1 MKLSNLLYAGMLSS
15 LALVSCT
22 DNDENS
28 EWTGSEGVVFT
39 TSIQSRVSGN
49 SWNANDEV
57 GIFMTPNGSEIASAT
72 AANKK
77 YLAQTNGS
85 LVAAPGEGVYLPATG
100 KVDFIAYYPYSNALS
115 ANVMDVNVA
124 DQSKPG
130 ALDLLYSNETKG
142 VEAANGKTIALKFV
156 RKMSKITLDMTKD
169 ETIESFEGLK
179 VEMKGIATEGK
190 FDLANGTV
198 KATDGKNTQAVAMNI
213 GEVEGSTAKAT
224 AIILPTAAATDQT
237 KMDLTFTLAGKTF
250 THTLADL
257 TAFEAGK
264 NVTFRVKLSVNNG
277 KPVVTV
283 GNATIEDWV
292 GVAGGDFNVD
302 FDGEGG
308 GTQPGEEK
316 VLLDESFATSQGTFT
331 IDNKTLPAELTY
343 VWKWDQYIDDNTQQ
357 VKDAYMKASA
367 FKDKKSHA
375 SESWLISP
383 EIDLSAVQSATLTFD
398 HAINKGDVANIKTNH
413 VVKISKDNGATWD
426 ELAGVNY
433 PASLSWDFVNSGKVD
448 LAAYLG
454 SKVKIAFQ
462 YMSSDASSATWEIKN
477 LKVIAN
483 GEGGGTV
490 DPTPKPDPEPE
501 PEPQP
506 QPGEEKVF
514 FTETFGSEI
523 LAKPYPKIAA
533 YTKWDNAT
541 LTFADATGNADVR
554 AVAHKTESNT
564 SESAK
569 VNHVW
574 FPGKKDSKLTI
585 SGFNTV
591 GYNKFK
597 LSFEAAAN
605 TFNKG
610 EQLDLNVL
618 KVSLNGQNV
627 TLPSKVV
634 SQANKEANV
643 FFPVEVTIDV
653 AGTAESVLEFSSSS
667 SDNTYGIRAYN
678 IKLVSL
684 SK

>member
-115 ANVMDVNVA
+115 GNVMDVNVA

-130 ALDLLYSNETKG
+130 AIDLLYSNETKG

-213 GEVEGSTAKAT
+213 GNVEAHTAMAT

-250 THTLADL
+250 THSIADL
-257 TAFEAGK
+257 SAFEAGK
-264 NVTFRVKLSVNNG
+264 NVTFKAKLSVSNG

-292 GVAGGDFNVD
+292 GVAGGDFDVN

-308 GTQPGEEK
+308 GTEPGEEK
-316 VLLDESFATSQGTFT
+316 VLFDESFATNQGAFT
-331 IDNKTLPAELTY
+331 IDNKVMPSELTY
-343 VWKWDQYIDDNTQQ
+343 VWNHDDRNGG
-357 VKDAYMKASA
+357 YMKASGHINKPTPVDYA
-367 FKDKKSHA
+367 T
-375 SESWLISP
+375 ESWLISP
-383 EIDLSAVQSATLTFD
+383 ELDLTTATTATLTFD
-398 HAINKGDVANIKTNH
+398 HA
-413 VVKISKDNGATWD
+413 
-426 ELAGVNY
+426 VNY
-433 PASLSWDFVNSGKVD
+433 AKDMQTQQTLWVKEVGTENWEQVTIATYPAGNSWDFISSGNIDLSAQKGKKVQ
-448 LAAYLG
+448 LG
-454 SKVKIAFQ
+454 FKYVSTDQGA
-462 YMSSDASSATWEIKN
+462 ATWEIKN
-477 LKVIAN
+477 VKVVAD
-483 GEGGGTV
+483 GKGGTV
-490 DPTPKPDPEPE
+490 DPTPEPEPE

-506 QPGEEKVF
+506 QPTPSG
-514 FTETFGSEI
+514 TELYISEYVEGTKGSNKFIEI
-523 LAKPYPKIAA
+523 YNPTDKEIDLSAYVLNCASNGKTWGNETSYTYQQLEGTIAPKSVIVYQNAKADL
-533 YTKWDNAT
+533 YTSGKPCNAC
-541 LTFADATGNADVR
+541 
-554 AVAHKTESNT
+554 
-564 SESAK
+564 
-569 VNHVW
+569 
-574 FPGKKDSKLTI
+574 
-585 SGFNTV
+585 GFNGEKNDAV
-591 GYNKFK
+591 GLFK
-597 LSFEAAAN
+597 GGVLIDVFGYPVDPNSDSNFGKDITYRRKASVSSPVATFNLDEWEAAAA
-605 TFNKG
+605 
-610 EQLDLNVL
+610 DD
-618 KVSLNGQNV
+618 VSGLG
-627 TLPSKVV
+627 K
-634 SQANKEANV
+634 
-643 FFPVEVTIDV
+643 
-653 AGTAESVLEFSSSS
+653 
-667 SDNTYGIRAYN
+667 R
-678 IKLVSL
+678 
-684 SK
+684 

>member
-115 ANVMDVNVA
+115 GNVMDVNVA

-130 ALDLLYSNETKG
+130 AIDLLYSNETKG

-190 FDLANGTV
+190 FDLAKGTV

-213 GEVEGSTAKAT
+213 GNVEAHTAMAT

-250 THTLADL
+250 THSIADL
-257 TAFEAGK
+257 SAFEAGK
-264 NVTFRVKLSVNNG
+264 NVTFKAKLSVNNG

-292 GVAGGDFNVD
+292 GVAGGDFDVN

-308 GTQPGEEK
+308 GTEPGEEK
-316 VLLDESFATSQGTFT
+316 VLLDESFATNQGAFT
-331 IDNKTLPAELTY
+331 IDNKVMPSELTY
-343 VWKWDQYIDDNTQQ
+343 VWNHDDRNGG
-357 VKDAYMKASA
+357 YMKASGHINKPTPVDYA
-367 FKDKKSHA
+367 T
-375 SESWLISP
+375 ESWLISP
-383 EIDLSAVQSATLTFD
+383 ELDLTTATTATLTFD
-398 HAINKGDVANIKTNH
+398 HAVNFAKDMQTQQTLW
-413 VVKISKDNGATWD
+413 VKEVGTENWQQVTIAT
-426 ELAGVNY
+426 Y
-433 PASLSWDFVNSGKVD
+433 PAGNSWDFISSGNIDLSAQKGKKVQ
-448 LAAYLG
+448 LG
-454 SKVKIAFQ
+454 FKYVSTDQGA
-462 YMSSDASSATWEIKN
+462 ATWEIKN
-477 LKVIAN
+477 VKVVAD
-483 GEGGGTV
+483 GKGGTV
-490 DPTPKPDPEPE
+490 DPTPEPEPE

-506 QPGEEKVF
+506 QPTPSG
-514 FTETFGSEI
+514 TELYISEYVEGTKGSNKFIEI
-523 LAKPYPKIAA
+523 YNPTDKEIDLSAYVLNCASNGKTWGNETSYTYQQLEGTIAPKSVIVYQNAKADL
-533 YTKWDNAT
+533 YTSGKPCNAC
-541 LTFADATGNADVR
+541 
-554 AVAHKTESNT
+554 
-564 SESAK
+564 
-569 VNHVW
+569 
-574 FPGKKDSKLTI
+574 
-585 SGFNTV
+585 GFNGEKNDAV
-591 GYNKFK
+591 GLFK
-597 LSFEAAAN
+597 GGVLIDVFGYPVDPNSDPNFGKDITYRRKASVSSPVATFNLDEWEAAAA
-605 TFNKG
+605 
-610 EQLDLNVL
+610 DD
-618 KVSLNGQNV
+618 VSGLG
-627 TLPSKVV
+627 K
-634 SQANKEANV
+634 
-643 FFPVEVTIDV
+643 
-653 AGTAESVLEFSSSS
+653 
-667 SDNTYGIRAYN
+667 R
-678 IKLVSL
+678 
-684 SK
+684 

>member
-115 ANVMDVNVA
+115 GNVMDVNVA

-130 ALDLLYSNETKG
+130 AIDLLYSNETKG

-213 GEVEGSTAKAT
+213 GNVEAHTAMAT

-250 THTLADL
+250 THSIADL
-257 TAFEAGK
+257 AAFEAGK
-264 NVTFRVKLSVNNG
+264 NVTFKATLSVNNG

-292 GVAGGDFNVD
+292 GVAGGDFDVN

-316 VLLDESFATSQGTFT
+316 VLLDESFDANQGNFT
-331 IDNKTLPAELTY
+331 ISDIKLPEGSTY
-343 VWKWDQYIDDNTQQ
+343 VWQWGQFDKYNTQ
-357 VKDAYMKASA
+357 YMKASVNIN
-367 FKDKKSHA
+367 KVNHA
-375 SESWLISP
+375 AESWLISP
-383 EIDLSAVQSATLTFD
+383 SIDLTSAKKATLTFEHCHMYGAD
-398 HAINKGDVANIKTNH
+398 KSKEMTLWVADAGTQASAEATGWTQ
-413 VVKISKDNGATWD
+413 VVI
-426 ELAGVNY
+426 
-433 PASLSWDFVNSGKVD
+433 PAYGSGNDYKYV
-448 LAAYLG
+448 
-454 SKVKIAFQ
+454 
-462 YMSSDASSATWEIKN
+462 SATIDLTAYVGKSVQVAFRYVSTADAAALWQIN
-477 LKVIAN
+477 SVKVVVD
-483 GEGGGTV
+483 GKGGTV
-490 DPTPKPDPEPE
+490 DPTPEPEPE

-506 QPGEEKVF
+506 QPTPSGTELYISEYVEGGSFNKYIELYNPTEQDIDLSQYTLGMHNYSKDAAGGNDNGIKTQVLSGTLKSKQVIVYKHTDAVAYTGKVVDLGTDVMNFNGNDPIILYKGEEIIDFLGV
-514 FTETFGSEI
+514 
-523 LAKPYPKIAA
+523 
-533 YTKWDNAT
+533 DNAQFGKDVT
-541 LTFADATGNADVR
+541 LRRKADAAAPSATYDESQWEKAGKDDVTG
-554 AVAHKTESNT
+554 
-564 SESAK
+564 
-569 VNHVW
+569 
-574 FPGKKDSKLTI
+574 L
-585 SGFNTV
+585 
-591 GYNKFK
+591 
-597 LSFEAAAN
+597 
-605 TFNKG
+605 
-610 EQLDLNVL
+610 
-618 KVSLNGQNV
+618 GQ
-627 TLPSKVV
+627 
-634 SQANKEANV
+634 
-643 FFPVEVTIDV
+643 
-653 AGTAESVLEFSSSS
+653 
-667 SDNTYGIRAYN
+667 R
-678 IKLVSL
+678 
-684 SK
+684 

>member
-115 ANVMDVNVA
+115 GNVMDVNVA

-130 ALDLLYSNETKG
+130 AIDLLYSNETKG

-190 FDLANGTV
+190 FDLAKGTV

-213 GEVEGSTAKAT
+213 GNVEASTAKAT

-250 THTLADL
+250 THSIADL

-264 NVTFRVKLSVNNG
+264 NVTFKATLSINNG

-283 GNATIEDWV
+283 GNATIKDWV
-292 GVAGGDFNVD
+292 GVAGGDFDVN

-316 VLLDESFATSQGTFT
+316 VLLDEPFDANQGNFT
-331 IDNKTLPAELTY
+331 ISDIKLPEGSTY
-343 VWKWDQYIDDNTQQ
+343 VWQWGQFDKDNTQ
-357 VKDAYMKASA
+357 YMKASA
-367 FKDKKSHA
+367 NINKVNHA
-375 SESWLISP
+375 AESWLISP
-383 EIDLSAVQSATLTFD
+383 SIDLTSAKKATLTFEHCHKYGAD
-398 HAINKGDVANIKTNH
+398 KSKEMTLWVADAGTQASAEATGWTQ
-413 VVKISKDNGATWD
+413 VVI
-426 ELAGVNY
+426 
-433 PASLSWDFVNSGKVD
+433 PAYGSGNDYKYV
-448 LAAYLG
+448 
-454 SKVKIAFQ
+454 
-462 YMSSDASSATWEIKN
+462 SATIDLTAYVGKSVQVAFRYVSTADAAALWQIN
-477 LKVIAN
+477 SVKVVAD
-483 GEGGGTV
+483 GKGGTV
-490 DPTPKPDPEPE
+490 DPTPEPEPE

-506 QPGEEKVF
+506 QPTPSG
-514 FTETFGSEI
+514 TELYISEYVEGTKGSNKFIEI
-523 LAKPYPKIAA
+523 YNPTDKEIDLSAYVLNCASNGKTWGNETSYTYQQLEGTIAPKSVIVYQNAKADL
-533 YTKWDNAT
+533 YTSGKPCNAC
-541 LTFADATGNADVR
+541 
-554 AVAHKTESNT
+554 
-564 SESAK
+564 
-569 VNHVW
+569 
-574 FPGKKDSKLTI
+574 
-585 SGFNTV
+585 GFNGEKNDAV
-591 GYNKFK
+591 GLFK
-597 LSFEAAAN
+597 GGVLIDVFGYPVDPNSDPNFGKDITYRRKASVSSPVATFNLDEWEAAAA
-605 TFNKG
+605 
-610 EQLDLNVL
+610 DD
-618 KVSLNGQNV
+618 VSGLG
-627 TLPSKVV
+627 K
-634 SQANKEANV
+634 
-643 FFPVEVTIDV
+643 
-653 AGTAESVLEFSSSS
+653 
-667 SDNTYGIRAYN
+667 R
-678 IKLVSL
+678 
-684 SK
+684 

>member
-115 ANVMDVNVA
+115 GNVMDVNVA

-130 ALDLLYSNETKG
+130 AIDLLYSNETKG

-156 RKMSKITLDMTKD
+156 RKMSKLTLNMTKD

-190 FDLANGTV
+190 FDLAKGTV

-213 GEVEGSTAKAT
+213 GNVEAHTAMAT

-250 THTLADL
+250 THSIADL

-264 NVTFRVKLSVNNG
+264 NVTFKATLSINNG

-292 GVAGGDFNVD
+292 GVAGGDFDVN

-316 VLLDESFATSQGTFT
+316 VLLDEPFDANQGNFT
-331 IDNKTLPAELTY
+331 ISDIKLPEGSTY
-343 VWKWDQYIDDNTQQ
+343 VWQWGQFDKDNTQ
-357 VKDAYMKASA
+357 YMKASA
-367 FKDKKSHA
+367 NINKVNHA
-375 SESWLISP
+375 AESWLISP
-383 EIDLSAVQSATLTFD
+383 SIDLTSAKKATLTFEHCHKYGAD
-398 HAINKGDVANIKTNH
+398 KSKEMTLWVADAGTQASAEATGWTQ
-413 VVKISKDNGATWD
+413 VVI
-426 ELAGVNY
+426 
-433 PASLSWDFVNSGKVD
+433 PAYGSGNDYKYV
-448 LAAYLG
+448 
-454 SKVKIAFQ
+454 
-462 YMSSDASSATWEIKN
+462 SATIDLTAYVGKSVQVAFRYVSTADAAALWQIN
-477 LKVIAN
+477 SVKVVAD
-483 GEGGGTV
+483 GKGGTV
-490 DPTPKPDPEPE
+490 DPTPEPEPE

-506 QPGEEKVF
+506 QPTPSG
-514 FTETFGSEI
+514 TELYISEYVEGTKGSNKFIEI
-523 LAKPYPKIAA
+523 YNPTDKEIDLSAYVLNCASNGKTWGNETSYTYQQLEGTIAPKSVIVYQNAKADL
-533 YTKWDNAT
+533 YTSGKPCNAC
-541 LTFADATGNADVR
+541 
-554 AVAHKTESNT
+554 
-564 SESAK
+564 
-569 VNHVW
+569 
-574 FPGKKDSKLTI
+574 
-585 SGFNTV
+585 GFNGEKNDAV
-591 GYNKFK
+591 GLFK
-597 LSFEAAAN
+597 GGVLIDVFGYPVDPNSDPNFGKDITYRRKASVSSPVATFNLDEWEAAAA
-605 TFNKG
+605 
-610 EQLDLNVL
+610 DD
-618 KVSLNGQNV
+618 VSGLG
-627 TLPSKVV
+627 K
-634 SQANKEANV
+634 
-643 FFPVEVTIDV
+643 
-653 AGTAESVLEFSSSS
+653 
-667 SDNTYGIRAYN
+667 R
-678 IKLVSL
+678 
-684 SK
+684 

>member
-115 ANVMDVNVA
+115 GNVMDVNVA

-130 ALDLLYSNETKG
+130 AIDLLYSNETKG

-190 FDLANGTV
+190 FDLAKGTV

-213 GEVEGSTAKAT
+213 GNVEASTAKAT

-250 THTLADL
+250 THSIADL
-257 TAFEAGK
+257 SKFEAGK
-264 NVTFRVKLSVNNG
+264 NVTFKATLSVSNG

-283 GNATIEDWV
+283 GNATIENWV
-292 GVAGGDFNVD
+292 GVTGGDFNVD

-316 VLLDESFATSQGTFT
+316 VLLDESFATSQGAFT
-331 IDNKTLPAELTY
+331 IEDKTLPAELTY
-343 VWKWDQYIDDNTQQ
+343 VWQWSQLKDNETQQ
-357 VKDAYMKASA
+357 VKDSYMKASA
-367 FKDKKSHA
+367 FKDKAFA

-383 EIDLSAVQSATLTFD
+383 EIDLSKVKSATLTFD
-398 HAINKGDVANIKTNH
+398 HAINKGDAANIKTNH

-433 PASLSWDFVNSGKVD
+433 PASLSWTFVNSGKVD

-462 YMSSDASSATWEIKN
+462 YMSSDVSSATWEIKN

-490 DPTPKPDPEPE
+490 DPTPEPEPEPE

-506 QPGEEKVF
+506 QPTPSGTELYISEYVEGSSNNKYIEIYNPTDKAVDLSAYALDLNTNGDAQWSKEKNPTPGKNNFVQLDGMLEAKAVKVYKNSQATIYTGEAIDCNAVNFNGNDPIGLFKND
-514 FTETFGSEI
+514 I
-523 LAKPYPKIAA
+523 LIDIIGK
-533 YTKWDNAT
+533 
-541 LTFADATGNADVR
+541 FAGGNADF
-554 AVAHKTESNT
+554 
-564 SESAK
+564 AK
-569 VNHVW
+569 DVTLRR
-574 FPGKKDSKLTI
+574 KAD
-585 SGFNTV
+585 
-591 GYNKFK
+591 
-597 LSFEAAAN
+597 AAAPSATYDEN
-605 TFNKG
+605 QWEKAG
-610 EQLDLNVL
+610 KDD
-618 KVSLNGQNV
+618 V
-627 TLPSKVV
+627 TGLGK
-634 SQANKEANV
+634 
-643 FFPVEVTIDV
+643 
-653 AGTAESVLEFSSSS
+653 
-667 SDNTYGIRAYN
+667 R
-678 IKLVSL
+678 
-684 SK
+684 

>member
-77 YLAQTNGS
+77 YLAQINGS
-85 LVAAPGEGVYLPATG
+85 LVAAPGEGIYLPATG

-115 ANVMDVNVA
+115 GNVMDVNVA

-130 ALDLLYSNETKG
+130 AIDLLYSNETKG

-190 FDLANGTV
+190 FDLAKGTV

-213 GEVEGSTAKAT
+213 GNVEASTAKAT

-250 THTLADL
+250 THSIADL
-257 TAFEAGK
+257 AAFEAGK
-264 NVTFRVKLSVNNG
+264 NVTFGVKLSVNNG

-292 GVAGGDFNVD
+292 GVAGGDFDVN

-308 GTQPGEEK
+308 GTEPGEEK
-316 VLLDESFATSQGTFT
+316 VLFQETFGKPEKNGKYWPYLTDYTGFDNPATMFENVSTEKASVRANEGLGNVWFPAGKEVAIAIKGINVQGAATATLECEVGANVYNAGESQDLNTLKVVCNQKEYALPSKIVSG
-331 IDNKTLPAELTY
+331 DNKEGNKPFKLVIENVSISEDTRLEFSASVATNTY
-343 VWKWDQYIDDNTQQ
+343 GLRLFS
-357 VKDAYMKASA
+357 VKLYV
-367 FKDKKSHA
+367 
-375 SESWLISP
+375 P
-383 EIDLSAVQSATLTFD
+383 
-398 HAINKGDVANIKTNH
+398 
-413 VVKISKDNGATWD
+413 
-426 ELAGVNY
+426 
-433 PASLSWDFVNSGKVD
+433 
-448 LAAYLG
+448 
-454 SKVKIAFQ
+454 
-462 YMSSDASSATWEIKN
+462 
-477 LKVIAN
+477 

-490 DPTPKPDPEPE
+490 DPTPEPEPE

-506 QPGEEKVF
+506 QPQPGEEKVI
-514 FTETFGSEI
+514 FTEDFGTPEKSGNFWPNVS
-523 LAKPYPKIAA
+523 AKDEAKVYKGWSN
-533 YTKWDNAT
+533 KN
-541 LTFADATGNADVR
+541 LTFSDPYMSGDFSNASVRTTSTMNGHVWFAGKKESALKIEGFDTSNYTQLKLTFKTTGNAAGKANILTLKCGEQ
-554 AVAHKTESNT
+554 AVEIPATDFTQNNYVSIELTNLPESFT
-564 SESAK
+564 SIE
-569 VNHVW
+569 
-574 FPGKKDSKLTI
+574 
-585 SGFNTV
+585 
-591 GYNKFK
+591 FK
-597 LSFEAAAN
+597 STAAAN
-605 TFNKG
+605 TIG
-610 EQLDLNVL
+610 MRVDD
-618 KVSLNGQNV
+618 V
-627 TLPSKVV
+627 TLSG
-634 SQANKEANV
+634 
-643 FFPVEVTIDV
+643 V
-653 AGTAESVLEFSSSS
+653 A
-667 SDNTYGIRAYN
+667 
-678 IKLVSL
+678 K
-684 SK
+684 

>member
-85 LVAAPGEGVYLPATG
+85 LVAAPGEGIYLPATD

-115 ANVMDVNVA
+115 GNVMDVNVA

-130 ALDLLYSNETKG
+130 AIDLLYSNETKG

-156 RKMSKITLDMTKD
+156 RKMSKITLNMTKD

-213 GEVEGSTAKAT
+213 GNVEAHTAMAT

-250 THTLADL
+250 THSIADL

-264 NVTFRVKLSVNNG
+264 NVTFKATLSINNG

-292 GVAGGDFNVD
+292 GVAGGDFDVN

-316 VLLDESFATSQGTFT
+316 VLLDEPFDANQGNFT
-331 IDNKTLPAELTY
+331 ISDIKLPEGSTY
-343 VWKWDQYIDDNTQQ
+343 VWQWGQFDKDNTQ
-357 VKDAYMKASA
+357 YMKASA
-367 FKDKKSHA
+367 NINKVNHA
-375 SESWLISP
+375 AESWLISP
-383 EIDLSAVQSATLTFD
+383 SIDLTSAKKATLTFEHCHKYGAD
-398 HAINKGDVANIKTNH
+398 KSKEMTLWVADAGTQASAEATGWTQ
-413 VVKISKDNGATWD
+413 VVI
-426 ELAGVNY
+426 
-433 PASLSWDFVNSGKVD
+433 PAYGSGNDYKYV
-448 LAAYLG
+448 
-454 SKVKIAFQ
+454 
-462 YMSSDASSATWEIKN
+462 SATIDLTAYVGKSVQVAFRYVSTADAAALWQIN
-477 LKVIAN
+477 SVKVVAD
-483 GEGGGTV
+483 GKGGTV
-490 DPTPKPDPEPE
+490 DPTPEPEPE

-506 QPGEEKVF
+506 QPTPSG
-514 FTETFGSEI
+514 TELYISEYVEGTKGSNKFIEI
-523 LAKPYPKIAA
+523 YNPTDKEIDLSAYVLNCASNGKTWGNETSYTYQQLEGTIAPKSVIVYQNAKADL
-533 YTKWDNAT
+533 YTSGKPCNAC
-541 LTFADATGNADVR
+541 
-554 AVAHKTESNT
+554 
-564 SESAK
+564 
-569 VNHVW
+569 
-574 FPGKKDSKLTI
+574 
-585 SGFNTV
+585 GFNGEKNDAV
-591 GYNKFK
+591 GLFK
-597 LSFEAAAN
+597 GGVLIDVFGYPVDPNSDPNFGKDITYRRKASVSSPVATFNLDEWEAAAA
-605 TFNKG
+605 
-610 EQLDLNVL
+610 DD
-618 KVSLNGQNV
+618 VSGLG
-627 TLPSKVV
+627 K
-634 SQANKEANV
+634 
-643 FFPVEVTIDV
+643 
-653 AGTAESVLEFSSSS
+653 
-667 SDNTYGIRAYN
+667 R
-678 IKLVSL
+678 
-684 SK
+684 

>member
-115 ANVMDVNVA
+115 GNVMDVNVA

-130 ALDLLYSNETKG
+130 AIDLLYSNETKG

-156 RKMSKITLDMTKD
+156 RKMSKLTLNMTKD

-213 GEVEGSTAKAT
+213 GNVEAHTAMAT

-250 THTLADL
+250 THSIADL
-257 TAFEAGK
+257 SAFEAGK
-264 NVTFRVKLSVNNG
+264 NVTFKAKLSVNNG

-292 GVAGGDFNVD
+292 GVAGGDFDVN

-308 GTQPGEEK
+308 GTEPGEEK
-316 VLLDESFATSQGTFT
+316 VLLDEPFDANQGNFT
-331 IDNKTLPAELTY
+331 ISDIKLPEGSTY
-343 VWKWDQYIDDNTQQ
+343 VWQWGQFDKDNTQ
-357 VKDAYMKASA
+357 YMKASA
-367 FKDKKSHA
+367 NINKVNHA
-375 SESWLISP
+375 AESWLISP
-383 EIDLSAVQSATLTFD
+383 SIDLTSAKKATLTFEHCHKYGAD
-398 HAINKGDVANIKTNH
+398 KSKEMTLWVADAGTQASAEATGWTQ
-413 VVKISKDNGATWD
+413 VVI
-426 ELAGVNY
+426 
-433 PASLSWDFVNSGKVD
+433 PAYGSGNDYKYV
-448 LAAYLG
+448 
-454 SKVKIAFQ
+454 
-462 YMSSDASSATWEIKN
+462 SATIDLTAYVGKSVQVAFRYVSTADAAALWQIN
-477 LKVIAN
+477 SVKVVAD
-483 GEGGGTV
+483 GKGGTV
-490 DPTPKPDPEPE
+490 DPTPEPEPE

-506 QPGEEKVF
+506 QPQPGANLLVNPGFEDWTEKLP
-514 FTETFGSEI
+514 T
-523 LAKPYPKIAA
+523 A
-533 YTKWDNAT
+533 WDNTTYNTGEITKETSIKHGGNNSLRQTSASSTNKVQQEVAITGGKKYKISYWFLDNDTKASSRYWFALVDAGNQAIKDLNST
-541 LTFADATGNADVR
+541 LQQTDYS
-554 AVAHKTESNT
+554 K
-564 SESAK
+564 ESADWQ
-569 VNHVW
+569 HVEIE
-574 FPGKKDSKLTI
+574 FTAPANAVKLRYEVRTYRNVDANEF
-585 SGFNTV
+585 G
-591 GYNKFK
+591 GYIYY
-597 LSFEAAAN
+597 
-605 TFNKG
+605 
-610 EQLDLNVL
+610 DDM
-618 KVSLNGQNV
+618 SL
-627 TLPSKVV
+627 
-634 SQANKEANV
+634 E
-643 FFPVEVTIDV
+643 EV
-653 AGTAESVLEFSSSS
+653 
-667 SDNTYGIRAYN
+667 
-678 IKLVSL
+678 K
-684 SK
+684 

>member
-115 ANVMDVNVA
+115 GNVMDVNVA

-130 ALDLLYSNETKG
+130 AIDLLYSNETKG

-190 FDLANGTV
+190 FDLAKGTV

-213 GEVEGSTAKAT
+213 GNVEASTAKAT

-250 THTLADL
+250 THSIADL

-264 NVTFRVKLSVNNG
+264 NVTFKATLSINNG

-283 GNATIEDWV
+283 GNATIKDWV
-292 GVAGGDFNVD
+292 GVAGGDFDVN

-316 VLLDESFATSQGTFT
+316 VLLDEPFDANQGNFT
-331 IDNKTLPAELTY
+331 ISDIKLPEGSTY
-343 VWKWDQYIDDNTQQ
+343 VWQWGQFDKDNTQ
-357 VKDAYMKASA
+357 YMKASA
-367 FKDKKSHA
+367 NINKVNHA
-375 SESWLISP
+375 AESWLISP
-383 EIDLSAVQSATLTFD
+383 SIDLTSAKKATLTFEHCHKYGAD
-398 HAINKGDVANIKTNH
+398 KSKEMTLWVADAGTQASAEATGWTQ
-413 VVKISKDNGATWD
+413 VVI
-426 ELAGVNY
+426 
-433 PASLSWDFVNSGKVD
+433 PAYGSGNDYKYV
-448 LAAYLG
+448 
-454 SKVKIAFQ
+454 
-462 YMSSDASSATWEIKN
+462 SATIDLTAYVGKSVQVAFRYVSTADAAALWQIN
-477 LKVIAN
+477 SVKVVAD
-483 GEGGGTV
+483 GKGGTV
-490 DPTPKPDPEPE
+490 DPTPEPEPE

-506 QPGEEKVF
+506 QPTPSG
-514 FTETFGSEI
+514 TELYISEYVEGTKGSNKFIEI
-523 LAKPYPKIAA
+523 YNPTDKEIDLSA
-533 YTKWDNAT
+533 YVLNCASNGKTW
-541 LTFADATGNADVR
+541 GN
-554 AVAHKTESNT
+554 ET
-564 SESAK
+564 SYTYQQLE
-569 VNHVW
+569 
-574 FPGKKDSKLTI
+574 GTI
-585 SGFNTV
+585 SPKSVIVYQNAKADLYTSGKPCNACGFNGEKNDAV
-591 GYNKFK
+591 GLFK
-597 LSFEAAAN
+597 GGVLIDVFGYPVDPNSDPNFGKDITYRRKASVSSPVATFNLDEWEAAAA
-605 TFNKG
+605 
-610 EQLDLNVL
+610 DD
-618 KVSLNGQNV
+618 VSGLG
-627 TLPSKVV
+627 K
-634 SQANKEANV
+634 
-643 FFPVEVTIDV
+643 
-653 AGTAESVLEFSSSS
+653 
-667 SDNTYGIRAYN
+667 R
-678 IKLVSL
+678 
-684 SK
+684 

>member
-115 ANVMDVNVA
+115 GNVMDVNVA

-130 ALDLLYSNETKG
+130 AIDLLYSNETKG

-190 FDLANGTV
+190 FDLAKGTV

-213 GEVEGSTAKAT
+213 GNVEASTAKAT

-250 THTLADL
+250 THSIADL

-264 NVTFRVKLSVNNG
+264 NVTFGVKLSVNNG

-292 GVAGGDFNVD
+292 GVAGGDFDVN

-316 VLLDESFATSQGTFT
+316 VLLDESFATSQGAFT
-331 IDNKTLPAELTY
+331 IKDVVKPSALEF
-343 VWKWDQYIDDNTQQ
+343 VWKWSQFKDKKTQE
-357 VKDAYMKASA
+357 VKDSYMKASA
-367 FKDKKSHA
+367 HINKPTPVDYA
-375 SESWLISP
+375 TESWLISP
-383 EIDLSAVQSATLTFD
+383 ELDLTTATTATLTFD
-398 HAINKGDVANIKTNH
+398 HAVNFAKDMQTQQTLW
-413 VVKISKDNGATWD
+413 VKEVGTENWEQVTIAT
-426 ELAGVNY
+426 Y
-433 PASLSWDFVNSGKVD
+433 PAGNSWDFISSGNIDLSAQKGKKVQ
-448 LAAYLG
+448 LG
-454 SKVKIAFQ
+454 FKYVSTDQGA
-462 YMSSDASSATWEIKN
+462 ATWEIKN
-477 LKVIAN
+477 VKVVAD
-483 GEGGGTV
+483 GKGGTV
-490 DPTPKPDPEPE
+490 DPTPEPEPE

-506 QPGEEKVF
+506 QPTPSGTELYISEYVEGSSNNKYIEIYNPTDKAIDLSVYALDLNSNGGAQWSKETGFAKNNYVKLEGTIEAKATKVYKHSQATIYTGEAIDCNAVNFNGNDPIGLFKND
-514 FTETFGSEI
+514 I
-523 LAKPYPKIAA
+523 LIDIIGK
-533 YTKWDNAT
+533 
-541 LTFADATGNADVR
+541 FAGGNADF
-554 AVAHKTESNT
+554 
-564 SESAK
+564 AK
-569 VNHVW
+569 DVTLRR
-574 FPGKKDSKLTI
+574 KAD
-585 SGFNTV
+585 
-591 GYNKFK
+591 
-597 LSFEAAAN
+597 AAAPSATYDEN
-605 TFNKG
+605 QWEKAG
-610 EQLDLNVL
+610 KDD
-618 KVSLNGQNV
+618 V
-627 TLPSKVV
+627 TGLGK
-634 SQANKEANV
+634 
-643 FFPVEVTIDV
+643 
-653 AGTAESVLEFSSSS
+653 
-667 SDNTYGIRAYN
+667 R
-678 IKLVSL
+678 
-684 SK
+684 

>member
-85 LVAAPGEGVYLPATG
+85 LVAAPSEGIYLPATG

-115 ANVMDVNVA
+115 GNEMDVNVA

-130 ALDLLYSNETKG
+130 AIDLLYSNETKG

-156 RKMSKITLDMTKD
+156 RKMSKLTLNMTKD

-213 GEVEGSTAKAT
+213 GNVEAHTAMAT

-250 THTLADL
+250 THSIADL
-257 TAFEAGK
+257 TAFGAGK
-264 NVTFRVKLSVNNG
+264 NVTFKATLSINNG

-292 GVAGGDFNVD
+292 GVAGGDFDVN

-316 VLLDESFATSQGTFT
+316 VLLDESFATSQGAFT
-331 IDNKTLPAELTY
+331 IKDVVKPSALEF
-343 VWKWDQYIDDNTQQ
+343 VWKWSQFKDKKTQE
-357 VKDAYMKASA
+357 VKDSYMKASA
-367 FKDKKSHA
+367 HINKPTPVDYA
-375 SESWLISP
+375 TESWLISP
-383 EIDLSAVQSATLTFD
+383 ELDLTTATTATLTFD
-398 HAINKGDVANIKTNH
+398 HAVNFAKDMQTQQTLW
-413 VVKISKDNGATWD
+413 VKEVGTENWEQVTIAT
-426 ELAGVNY
+426 Y
-433 PASLSWDFVNSGKVD
+433 PAGNSWDFISSGNIDLSAQKGKKVQ
-448 LAAYLG
+448 LG
-454 SKVKIAFQ
+454 FKYVSTDQGA
-462 YMSSDASSATWEIKN
+462 ATWEIKN
-477 LKVIAN
+477 VKVVAD
-483 GEGGGTV
+483 GKGGTV
-490 DPTPKPDPEPE
+490 DPTPEPEPE

-506 QPGEEKVF
+506 QPTPSGTELYISEYVEGSSNNKYIEIYNPTDKAIDLSVYALDLNSNGGAQWSKETGFAKNNYVKLEGTIEAKATKVYKHSQATIYTGEAIDCNAVNFNGNDPIGLFKND
-514 FTETFGSEI
+514 I
-523 LAKPYPKIAA
+523 LIDIIGK
-533 YTKWDNAT
+533 
-541 LTFADATGNADVR
+541 FAGGNADF
-554 AVAHKTESNT
+554 
-564 SESAK
+564 AK
-569 VNHVW
+569 DVTLRR
-574 FPGKKDSKLTI
+574 KAD
-585 SGFNTV
+585 
-591 GYNKFK
+591 
-597 LSFEAAAN
+597 AAAPSATYDEN
-605 TFNKG
+605 QWEKAG
-610 EQLDLNVL
+610 KDD
-618 KVSLNGQNV
+618 V
-627 TLPSKVV
+627 TGLGK
-634 SQANKEANV
+634 
-643 FFPVEVTIDV
+643 
-653 AGTAESVLEFSSSS
+653 
-667 SDNTYGIRAYN
+667 R
-678 IKLVSL
+678 
-684 SK
+684 

>member
-115 ANVMDVNVA
+115 GNVMDVNVA

-130 ALDLLYSNETKG
+130 AIDLLYSNETKG

-190 FDLANGTV
+190 FDLAKGIV

-213 GEVEGSTAKAT
+213 GNVEASTAKAT

-250 THTLADL
+250 THSIADL
-257 TAFEAGK
+257 SKFEAGK
-264 NVTFRVKLSVNNG
+264 NVTFKATLSVNNG

-283 GNATIEDWV
+283 GNATIENWV
-292 GVAGGDFNVD
+292 GVTGGDFNVD

-316 VLLDESFATSQGTFT
+316 VLLDESFATSQGAFT
-331 IDNKTLPAELTY
+331 IKDVVKPSALEF
-343 VWKWDQYIDDNTQQ
+343 VWKWSQFKDKKTQE
-357 VKDAYMKASA
+357 VKDSYMKASA
-367 FKDKKSHA
+367 HINKPTPVDYA
-375 SESWLISP
+375 TESWLISP
-383 EIDLSAVQSATLTFD
+383 ELDLTTATTATLTFD
-398 HAINKGDVANIKTNH
+398 HAVNFAKDMQTQQTLW
-413 VVKISKDNGATWD
+413 VKEVGTENWEQVTIAT
-426 ELAGVNY
+426 Y
-433 PASLSWDFVNSGKVD
+433 PAGNSWDFISSGNIDLSAQKGKKVQ
-448 LAAYLG
+448 LG
-454 SKVKIAFQ
+454 FKYVSTDQGA
-462 YMSSDASSATWEIKN
+462 ATWEIKN
-477 LKVIAN
+477 VKVVAD
-483 GEGGGTV
+483 GKGGTV
-490 DPTPKPDPEPE
+490 DPTPEPEPE

-506 QPGEEKVF
+506 QPTPSG
-514 FTETFGSEI
+514 TELYISEYVEGSSNNKYIEI
-523 LAKPYPKIAA
+523 
-533 YTKWDNAT
+533 
-541 LTFADATGNADVR
+541 
-554 AVAHKTESNT
+554 
-564 SESAK
+564 
-569 VNHVW
+569 
-574 FPGKKDSKLTI
+574 
-585 SGFNTV
+585 
-591 GYNKFK
+591 YNPTDKAID
-597 LSFEAAAN
+597 LSVYA
-605 TFNKG
+605 
-610 EQLDLNVL
+610 LDLNSNGGAQWSKETGFAKNNYVKL
-618 KVSLNGQNV
+618 EGTIEAKATKVYKHSQATIYTGEAIDCNAVNFNGNAPIGLFKNDILIDIIGKFAGGKADFAKDV
-627 TLPSKVV
+627 TLRRKADAAAPSATYDENQWEKSGTDDV
-634 SQANKEANV
+634 SGLGK
-643 FFPVEVTIDV
+643 
-653 AGTAESVLEFSSSS
+653 
-667 SDNTYGIRAYN
+667 R
-678 IKLVSL
+678 
-684 SK
+684 

>member
-115 ANVMDVNVA
+115 GNVMDVNVA

-130 ALDLLYSNETKG
+130 AIDLLYSNETKG

-156 RKMSKITLDMTKD
+156 RKMSKLTLNMTKD

-213 GEVEGSTAKAT
+213 GNVEAHTAMAT

-250 THTLADL
+250 THSIADL
-257 TAFEAGK
+257 SAFEAGK
-264 NVTFRVKLSVNNG
+264 NVTFKAKLSINNG

-292 GVAGGDFNVD
+292 GVAGGDFDVN

-308 GTQPGEEK
+308 GTEPGEEK
-316 VLLDESFATSQGTFT
+316 VLLDESFATNQGAFT
-331 IDNKTLPAELTY
+331 IDNKVMPSELTY
-343 VWKWDQYIDDNTQQ
+343 VWNHDDRNGG
-357 VKDAYMKASA
+357 YMKASGHINKPTPVDYA
-367 FKDKKSHA
+367 T
-375 SESWLISP
+375 ESWLISP
-383 EIDLSAVQSATLTFD
+383 ELDLTTATTATLTFD
-398 HAINKGDVANIKTNH
+398 HAVNFAKDMQTQQTLW
-413 VVKISKDNGATWD
+413 VKEVGTENWQQVTIAT
-426 ELAGVNY
+426 Y
-433 PASLSWDFVNSGKVD
+433 PAGNSWDFISSGNIDLSAQKGKKVQ
-448 LAAYLG
+448 LG
-454 SKVKIAFQ
+454 FKYVSTDQGA
-462 YMSSDASSATWEIKN
+462 ATWEIKN
-477 LKVIAN
+477 VKVVAD
-483 GEGGGTV
+483 GKGGTV
-490 DPTPKPDPEPE
+490 DPTPDPEPA
-501 PEPQP
+501 P

-564 SESAK
+564 SETAK

-574 FPGKKDSKLTI
+574 FPAGKDSKLTI
-585 SGFNTV
+585 SGFNAA
-591 GYNKFK
+591 GYSRFK
-597 LSFEAAAN
+597 LSYEVAAN
-605 TFNKG
+605 VYNKDT
-610 EQLDLNVL
+610 QLDLNVL

-627 TLPSKVV
+627 TIPSKVV
-634 SQANKEANV
+634 SQANNETNV
-643 FFPVEVTIDV
+643 FFPVEVTIDAV
-653 AGTAESVLEFSSSS
+653 GTAETVLEFSASTAE
-667 SDNTYGIRAYN
+667 NTQGLRAYN
-678 IKLVSL
+678 IKLVGL
-684 SK
+684 PN

>member
-85 LVAAPGEGVYLPATG
+85 LVAAPGEGIYLPATG

-115 ANVMDVNVA
+115 GNVMDVNVA

-130 ALDLLYSNETKG
+130 AIDLLYSNETKG

-190 FDLANGTV
+190 FDLAKGTV

-213 GEVEGSTAKAT
+213 GNVEASTAKAT

-250 THTLADL
+250 THSIADL
-257 TAFEAGK
+257 AAFEAGK
-264 NVTFRVKLSVNNG
+264 NVTFGVKLSVNNG

-292 GVAGGDFNVD
+292 GVAGGDFDVN

-316 VLLDESFATSQGTFT
+316 VLLDEPFDANQGNFT
-331 IDNKTLPAELTY
+331 ISDIKLPEGSTY
-343 VWKWDQYIDDNTQQ
+343 VWQWGQFDKDNTQ
-357 VKDAYMKASA
+357 YMKASA
-367 FKDKKSHA
+367 NINKVNHA
-375 SESWLISP
+375 AESWLISP
-383 EIDLSAVQSATLTFD
+383 SIDLTSAKKATLTFEHCHKYGAD
-398 HAINKGDVANIKTNH
+398 KSKEMTLWVADAGTQASAEATGWTQ
-413 VVKISKDNGATWD
+413 VVI
-426 ELAGVNY
+426 
-433 PASLSWDFVNSGKVD
+433 PAYGSGNDYKYV
-448 LAAYLG
+448 
-454 SKVKIAFQ
+454 
-462 YMSSDASSATWEIKN
+462 SATIDLTAYVGKSVQVAFRYVSTADAAALWQIN
-477 LKVIAN
+477 SVKVVAD
-483 GEGGGTV
+483 GKGGTV
-490 DPTPKPDPEPE
+490 DPTPEPEPE

-506 QPGEEKVF
+506 QPTPSGTELYISEYVEGGSFNKYIELYNPTEQDIDLSQYTLGMHNYSKDAAGGNDNGIKTQVLSGTLKSKQVIVYKHTDAVAYTGTVVDLGKDVMNFNGNDPIILYKGEEVIDF
-514 FTETFGSEI
+514 LGVENSPFG
-523 LAKPYPKIAA
+523 
-533 YTKWDNAT
+533 
-541 LTFADATGNADVR
+541 
-554 AVAHKTESNT
+554 
-564 SESAK
+564 
-569 VNHVW
+569 
-574 FPGKKDSKLTI
+574 KD
-585 SGFNTV
+585 
-591 GYNKFK
+591 
-597 LSFEAAAN
+597 
-605 TFNKG
+605 
-610 EQLDLNVL
+610 
-618 KVSLNGQNV
+618 V
-627 TLPSKVV
+627 TLRRKVDASAPSATYDENQWEK
-634 SQANKEANV
+634 AGKDD
-643 FFPVEVTIDV
+643 VT
-653 AGTAESVLEFSSSS
+653 GL
-667 SDNTYGIRAYN
+667 GKR
-678 IKLVSL
+678 
-684 SK
+684 

>member
-85 LVAAPGEGVYLPATG
+85 LVAAPSEGIYLPATG

-115 ANVMDVNVA
+115 GNVMDVNVA

-130 ALDLLYSNETKG
+130 AIDLLYSNETKG

-190 FDLANGTV
+190 FDLAKGTV

-213 GEVEGSTAKAT
+213 GNVEAHTAMAT

-250 THTLADL
+250 THSIADL
-257 TAFEAGK
+257 TAFQAGK
-264 NVTFRVKLSVNNG
+264 NVTFKATLSINNG

-283 GNATIEDWV
+283 GNATIENWV
-292 GVAGGDFNVD
+292 GVTGGDFNVD

-316 VLLDESFATSQGTFT
+316 VLLDESFATSQGAFT
-331 IDNKTLPAELTY
+331 IKDVVKPSALEF
-343 VWKWDQYIDDNTQQ
+343 VWKWSQFKDKKTQE
-357 VKDAYMKASA
+357 VKDSYMKASA
-367 FKDKKSHA
+367 HINKPTPVDYA
-375 SESWLISP
+375 TESWLISP
-383 EIDLSAVQSATLTFD
+383 ELDLTTATTATLTFD
-398 HAINKGDVANIKTNH
+398 HAVNFAKDMQTQQTLW
-413 VVKISKDNGATWD
+413 VKEVGTENWEQVTIAT
-426 ELAGVNY
+426 Y
-433 PASLSWDFVNSGKVD
+433 PAGNSWDFISSGNIDLSAQKGKKVQ
-448 LAAYLG
+448 LG
-454 SKVKIAFQ
+454 FKYVSTDQGA
-462 YMSSDASSATWEIKN
+462 ATWEIKN
-477 LKVIAN
+477 VKVVAD
-483 GEGGGTV
+483 GKGGTV
-490 DPTPKPDPEPE
+490 DPTPEPEPE

-506 QPGEEKVF
+506 QPTPSGTELYISEYVEGSSNNKYIEIYNPTDKAIDLSVYALDLNSNGGAQWSKETGFAKNNYVKLEGTIEAKATKVYKHSQATIYTGEAIDCNAVNFNGNDPIGLFKND
-514 FTETFGSEI
+514 I
-523 LAKPYPKIAA
+523 LIDIIGK
-533 YTKWDNAT
+533 
-541 LTFADATGNADVR
+541 FAGGNADF
-554 AVAHKTESNT
+554 
-564 SESAK
+564 AK
-569 VNHVW
+569 DVTLRR
-574 FPGKKDSKLTI
+574 KAD
-585 SGFNTV
+585 
-591 GYNKFK
+591 
-597 LSFEAAAN
+597 AAAPSATYDEN
-605 TFNKG
+605 QWEKAG
-610 EQLDLNVL
+610 KDD
-618 KVSLNGQNV
+618 V
-627 TLPSKVV
+627 TGLGK
-634 SQANKEANV
+634 
-643 FFPVEVTIDV
+643 
-653 AGTAESVLEFSSSS
+653 
-667 SDNTYGIRAYN
+667 R
-678 IKLVSL
+678 
-684 SK
+684 

>member
-85 LVAAPGEGVYLPATG
+85 LVAAPGEGIYLPATG

-115 ANVMDVNVA
+115 GNEMDVNVA

-130 ALDLLYSNETKG
+130 AIDLLYSNETKG

-156 RKMSKITLDMTKD
+156 RKMSKLTLNMTKD

-213 GEVEGSTAKAT
+213 GNVEAHTAMAT

-250 THTLADL
+250 THSIADL

-264 NVTFRVKLSVNNG
+264 NVTFGVKLSVNNG

-292 GVAGGDFNVD
+292 GVPGGDFDVN

-308 GTQPGEEK
+308 GTEPGEEK
-316 VLLDESFATSQGTFT
+316 VLFQESFGVPQKTGNYWPYLTDYTGFDNPATMFENVSTEKASVRANEGLGNVWFPAGKEVAIAIKGINVQGATTATLECEVGANVYKAGESQDLNTLKVVCNQKELVFPSKIVSG
-331 IDNKTLPAELTY
+331 DNKEGNKPFKLVIENVSISEDTRLEFSGSAATNTY
-343 VWKWDQYIDDNTQQ
+343 GLRLFS
-357 VKDAYMKASA
+357 VKLYV
-367 FKDKKSHA
+367 
-375 SESWLISP
+375 P
-383 EIDLSAVQSATLTFD
+383 
-398 HAINKGDVANIKTNH
+398 
-413 VVKISKDNGATWD
+413 
-426 ELAGVNY
+426 
-433 PASLSWDFVNSGKVD
+433 
-448 LAAYLG
+448 
-454 SKVKIAFQ
+454 
-462 YMSSDASSATWEIKN
+462 
-477 LKVIAN
+477 

-490 DPTPKPDPEPE
+490 DPTPE

-506 QPGEEKVF
+506 QPQPGANLLVNPGFEDWTEKLP
-514 FTETFGSEI
+514 T
-523 LAKPYPKIAA
+523 A
-533 YTKWDNAT
+533 WDNTTYNTGEITKETSIKHGGNNSLRQTSASSTNKVQQEVAITGGKKYKISYWFLDNDTKASSRYWFALVDAGNQAIKDLNST
-541 LTFADATGNADVR
+541 LQQTDYS
-554 AVAHKTESNT
+554 K
-564 SESAK
+564 ESADWQ
-569 VNHVW
+569 HVEIE
-574 FPGKKDSKLTI
+574 FTAPANAVKLRYEVRTYKQ
-585 SGFNTV
+585 SSNALG
-591 GYNKFK
+591 GYIYY
-597 LSFEAAAN
+597 
-605 TFNKG
+605 
-610 EQLDLNVL
+610 DDM
-618 KVSLNGQNV
+618 SL
-627 TLPSKVV
+627 
-634 SQANKEANV
+634 E
-643 FFPVEVTIDV
+643 EV
-653 AGTAESVLEFSSSS
+653 
-667 SDNTYGIRAYN
+667 
-678 IKLVSL
+678 K
-684 SK
+684 

>member
-115 ANVMDVNVA
+115 GNVMDVNVA

-130 ALDLLYSNETKG
+130 AIDLLYSNETKG

-213 GEVEGSTAKAT
+213 GNVEAHTAMAT

-250 THTLADL
+250 THSIADL
-257 TAFEAGK
+257 SAFEAGK
-264 NVTFRVKLSVNNG
+264 NVTFKAKLSVNNG

-292 GVAGGDFNVD
+292 GVAGGDFDVN

-308 GTQPGEEK
+308 GTEPGEEK
-316 VLLDESFATSQGTFT
+316 VLLDEPFDANQGNFT
-331 IDNKTLPAELTY
+331 ISDIKLPEGSTY
-343 VWKWDQYIDDNTQQ
+343 VWQWGQFDKDNTQ
-357 VKDAYMKASA
+357 YMKASA
-367 FKDKKSHA
+367 NINKVNHA
-375 SESWLISP
+375 AESWLISP
-383 EIDLSAVQSATLTFD
+383 SIDLTSAKKATLTFEHCHKYGAD
-398 HAINKGDVANIKTNH
+398 KSKEMTLWVADAGTQASAEATGWTQ
-413 VVKISKDNGATWD
+413 VVI
-426 ELAGVNY
+426 
-433 PASLSWDFVNSGKVD
+433 PAYGSGNDYKYV
-448 LAAYLG
+448 
-454 SKVKIAFQ
+454 
-462 YMSSDASSATWEIKN
+462 SATIDLTAYVGKSVQVAFRYVSTADAAALWQIN
-477 LKVIAN
+477 SVKVVAD
-483 GEGGGTV
+483 GKGGTV
-490 DPTPKPDPEPE
+490 DPTPEPEPE

-506 QPGEEKVF
+506 QPQPGANLLVNPGFEDWTEKLP
-514 FTETFGSEI
+514 T
-523 LAKPYPKIAA
+523 A
-533 YTKWDNAT
+533 WDNT
-541 LTFADATGNADVR
+541 TYNTGEIT
-554 AVAHKTESNT
+554 KET
-564 SESAK
+564 SIKHGGNNSLRQTGAS
-569 VNHVW
+569 
-574 FPGKKDSKLTI
+574 KDSP
-585 SGFNTV
+585 
-591 GYNKFK
+591 NK
-597 LSFEAAAN
+597 
-605 TFNKG
+605 T
-610 EQLDLNVL
+610 
-618 KVSLNGQNV
+618 
-627 TLPSKVV
+627 SKV
-634 SQANKEANV
+634 QQ
-643 FFPVEVTIDV
+643 EVTITGGKKYKISYWFLDNDTKASSRYWFALV
-653 AGTAESVLEFSSSS
+653 DAGNQAIKDLNSTLQQTDYSKESADWQHVEIEFTAPANAVKLRYEVRTYRNVDTNEFGGYIYYDDMSLEEV
-667 SDNTYGIRAYN
+667 
-678 IKLVSL
+678 K
-684 SK
+684 

>member
-115 ANVMDVNVA
+115 GNVMDVNVA

-130 ALDLLYSNETKG
+130 AIDLLYSNETKG

-156 RKMSKITLDMTKD
+156 RKMSKLTLNMTKD

-213 GEVEGSTAKAT
+213 GNVEAHTAMAT

-250 THTLADL
+250 THSIADL
-257 TAFEAGK
+257 TAFGAGK
-264 NVTFRVKLSVNNG
+264 NVTFKATLSINNG

-292 GVAGGDFNVD
+292 GVAGGDFDVN

-316 VLLDESFATSQGTFT
+316 VLLDESFATSQGAFT
-331 IDNKTLPAELTY
+331 IKDVVKPSALEF
-343 VWKWDQYIDDNTQQ
+343 VWKWSQFKDKKTQE
-357 VKDAYMKASA
+357 VKDSYMKASA
-367 FKDKKSHA
+367 HINKPTPVDYA
-375 SESWLISP
+375 TESWLISP
-383 EIDLSAVQSATLTFD
+383 ELDLTTATTATLTFD
-398 HAINKGDVANIKTNH
+398 HAVNFAKDMQTQQTLW
-413 VVKISKDNGATWD
+413 VKEVGTENWEQVTIAT
-426 ELAGVNY
+426 Y
-433 PASLSWDFVNSGKVD
+433 PAGNSWDFISSGNIDLSAQKGKKVQ
-448 LAAYLG
+448 LG
-454 SKVKIAFQ
+454 FKYVSTDQGA
-462 YMSSDASSATWEIKN
+462 ATWEIKN
-477 LKVIAN
+477 VKVVAD
-483 GEGGGTV
+483 GKGGTV
-490 DPTPKPDPEPE
+490 DPTPEPEPE

-506 QPGEEKVF
+506 QPTPSGTELYISEYVEGSSNNKYIEIYNPTDKAIDLSVYALDLNSNGGAQWSKETGFAKNNYVKLEGTIEAKATKVYKHSQATIYTGEAIDCNAVNFNGNDPIGLFKND
-514 FTETFGSEI
+514 I
-523 LAKPYPKIAA
+523 LIDIIGK
-533 YTKWDNAT
+533 
-541 LTFADATGNADVR
+541 FAGGNADF
-554 AVAHKTESNT
+554 
-564 SESAK
+564 AK
-569 VNHVW
+569 DVTLRR
-574 FPGKKDSKLTI
+574 KAD
-585 SGFNTV
+585 
-591 GYNKFK
+591 
-597 LSFEAAAN
+597 AAAPSATYDEN
-605 TFNKG
+605 QWEKAG
-610 EQLDLNVL
+610 KDD
-618 KVSLNGQNV
+618 V
-627 TLPSKVV
+627 TGLGK
-634 SQANKEANV
+634 
-643 FFPVEVTIDV
+643 
-653 AGTAESVLEFSSSS
+653 
-667 SDNTYGIRAYN
+667 R
-678 IKLVSL
+678 
-684 SK
+684 

>member
-115 ANVMDVNVA
+115 GNVMDVNVA

-130 ALDLLYSNETKG
+130 AIDLLYSNETKG

-156 RKMSKITLDMTKD
+156 RKMSKLTLNMTKD

-213 GEVEGSTAKAT
+213 GNVEAHTAMAT

-250 THTLADL
+250 THSIADL
-257 TAFEAGK
+257 SAFEAGK
-264 NVTFRVKLSVNNG
+264 NVTFKATLSINNG

-283 GNATIEDWV
+283 GNATIKDWV
-292 GVAGGDFNVD
+292 GVAGGDFDVN

-308 GTQPGEEK
+308 GTEPGEEK
-316 VLLDESFATSQGTFT
+316 VLLDESFATSQGAFT
-331 IDNKTLPAELTY
+331 IEDKTLPAELTY
-343 VWKWDQYIDDNTQQ
+343 VWQWSQLKDNKTQQ
-357 VKDAYMKASA
+357 VKDSYMKASA
-367 FKDKKSHA
+367 FKDKAFA

-383 EIDLSAVQSATLTFD
+383 EIDLSKVKSATLTFD
-398 HAINKGDVANIKTNH
+398 HAINKGDAANIKTNH
-413 VVKISKDNGATWD
+413 VVKISKDNGATWE

-433 PASLSWDFVNSGKVD
+433 PASLSWTFVNSGKVD
-448 LAAYLG
+448 LASYLG

-462 YMSSDASSATWEIKN
+462 YKSSDTSSATWEIKN
-477 LKVIAN
+477 VKVVAD
-483 GEGGGTV
+483 GKGGTV
-490 DPTPKPDPEPE
+490 DPTPEPEPEPE

-506 QPGEEKVF
+506 QPTPSG
-514 FTETFGSEI
+514 TELYISEYVEGSSNNKYIEI
-523 LAKPYPKIAA
+523 
-533 YTKWDNAT
+533 
-541 LTFADATGNADVR
+541 
-554 AVAHKTESNT
+554 
-564 SESAK
+564 
-569 VNHVW
+569 
-574 FPGKKDSKLTI
+574 
-585 SGFNTV
+585 
-591 GYNKFK
+591 YNPTDKAID
-597 LSFEAAAN
+597 LSVYA
-605 TFNKG
+605 
-610 EQLDLNVL
+610 LDLNSNGGAQWSKEKNPTPGKNNFVQL
-618 KVSLNGQNV
+618 DGMLEAKAVKVYKNSQATIYTGEAIDCNAVNFNGNDPIGLFKNDILIDIIGKFAGGSADFAKDV
-627 TLPSKVV
+627 TLRRKADAAAPSATYDKN
-634 SQANKEANV
+634 QWEK
-643 FFPVEVTIDV
+643 
-653 AGTAESVLEFSSSS
+653 AGT
-667 SDNTYGIRAYN
+667 DD
-678 IKLVSL
+678 VSGL
-684 SK
+684 GKR

>member
-115 ANVMDVNVA
+115 GNVMDVNVA

-130 ALDLLYSNETKG
+130 AIDLLYSNETKG

-190 FDLANGTV
+190 FDLAKGTV

-213 GEVEGSTAKAT
+213 GNVEAHTAMAT

-250 THTLADL
+250 THSIADL
-257 TAFEAGK
+257 SAFEAGK
-264 NVTFRVKLSVNNG
+264 NVTFKATLSINNG

-283 GNATIEDWV
+283 GNATIKDWV
-292 GVAGGDFNVD
+292 GVAGGDFDVN

-316 VLLDESFATSQGTFT
+316 VLLDEPFDANQGNFT
-331 IDNKTLPAELTY
+331 ISDIKLPEGSTY
-343 VWKWDQYIDDNTQQ
+343 VWQWGQFDKDNTQ
-357 VKDAYMKASA
+357 YMKASA
-367 FKDKKSHA
+367 NINKVNHA
-375 SESWLISP
+375 AESWLISP
-383 EIDLSAVQSATLTFD
+383 SIDLTSAKKATLTFEHCHKYGAD
-398 HAINKGDVANIKTNH
+398 KSKEMTLWVADAGTQASAEATGWTQ
-413 VVKISKDNGATWD
+413 VVI
-426 ELAGVNY
+426 
-433 PASLSWDFVNSGKVD
+433 PAYGSGNDYKYV
-448 LAAYLG
+448 
-454 SKVKIAFQ
+454 
-462 YMSSDASSATWEIKN
+462 SATIDLTAYVGKSVQVAFRYVSTADAAALWQIN
-477 LKVIAN
+477 SVKVVAD
-483 GEGGGTV
+483 GKGGTV
-490 DPTPKPDPEPE
+490 DPTPEPEPE

-506 QPGEEKVF
+506 QPTPSG
-514 FTETFGSEI
+514 TELYISEYVEGTKGSNKFIEI
-523 LAKPYPKIAA
+523 YNPTDKEIDLSAYVLNCASNGKTWGNETSYTYQQLEGTIAPKSVIVYQNAKADL
-533 YTKWDNAT
+533 YTSGKPCNAC
-541 LTFADATGNADVR
+541 
-554 AVAHKTESNT
+554 
-564 SESAK
+564 
-569 VNHVW
+569 
-574 FPGKKDSKLTI
+574 
-585 SGFNTV
+585 GFNGEKNDAV
-591 GYNKFK
+591 GLFK
-597 LSFEAAAN
+597 GGVLIDVFGYPVDPNSDPNFGKDITYRRKASVSSPVATFNLDEWEAAAA
-605 TFNKG
+605 
-610 EQLDLNVL
+610 DD
-618 KVSLNGQNV
+618 VSGLG
-627 TLPSKVV
+627 K
-634 SQANKEANV
+634 
-643 FFPVEVTIDV
+643 
-653 AGTAESVLEFSSSS
+653 
-667 SDNTYGIRAYN
+667 R
-678 IKLVSL
+678 
-684 SK
+684 

>member
-115 ANVMDVNVA
+115 GNVMDVNVA

-130 ALDLLYSNETKG
+130 AIDLLYSNETKG

-190 FDLANGTV
+190 FDLAKGIV

-213 GEVEGSTAKAT
+213 GNVEASTAKAT

-250 THTLADL
+250 THSIADL
-257 TAFEAGK
+257 AAFEAGK
-264 NVTFRVKLSVNNG
+264 NVTFGVKLSVSNG

-292 GVAGGDFNVD
+292 GVAGGDFDVN

-308 GTQPGEEK
+308 GTEPGEEK
-316 VLLDESFATSQGTFT
+316 VLLDESFATNQGAFT
-331 IDNKTLPAELTY
+331 IDNKVMPSELTY
-343 VWKWDQYIDDNTQQ
+343 VWNHDDRNGG
-357 VKDAYMKASA
+357 YMKASGHINKPTPVDYA
-367 FKDKKSHA
+367 T
-375 SESWLISP
+375 ESWLISP
-383 EIDLSAVQSATLTFD
+383 ELDLTTATTATLTFD
-398 HAINKGDVANIKTNH
+398 HAVNFAKDMQTQQTLW
-413 VVKISKDNGATWD
+413 VKEVGTENWQQVTIAT
-426 ELAGVNY
+426 Y
-433 PASLSWDFVNSGKVD
+433 PAGNSWDFISSGNIDLSAQKGKKVQ
-448 LAAYLG
+448 LG
-454 SKVKIAFQ
+454 FKYVSTDQGA
-462 YMSSDASSATWEIKN
+462 ATWEIKN
-477 LKVIAN
+477 VKVVAD
-483 GEGGGTV
+483 GKGGTV
-490 DPTPKPDPEPE
+490 DPTPEPEPE

-506 QPGEEKVF
+506 QPTPSG
-514 FTETFGSEI
+514 TELYISEYVEGTKGSNKFIEI
-523 LAKPYPKIAA
+523 YNPTDKEIDLSAYVLNCASNGKTWGNETSYTYQQLEGTIAPKSVIVYQNAKADL
-533 YTKWDNAT
+533 YTSGKPCNAC
-541 LTFADATGNADVR
+541 
-554 AVAHKTESNT
+554 
-564 SESAK
+564 
-569 VNHVW
+569 
-574 FPGKKDSKLTI
+574 
-585 SGFNTV
+585 GFNGEKNDAV
-591 GYNKFK
+591 GLFK
-597 LSFEAAAN
+597 GGVLIDVFGYPVDPNSDSNFGKDITYRRKASVSSPVATFNLDEWEAAAA
-605 TFNKG
+605 
-610 EQLDLNVL
+610 DD
-618 KVSLNGQNV
+618 VSGLG
-627 TLPSKVV
+627 K
-634 SQANKEANV
+634 
-643 FFPVEVTIDV
+643 
-653 AGTAESVLEFSSSS
+653 
-667 SDNTYGIRAYN
+667 R
-678 IKLVSL
+678 
-684 SK
+684 

>member
-115 ANVMDVNVA
+115 GNVMDVNVA

-130 ALDLLYSNETKG
+130 AIDLLYSNETKG

-190 FDLANGTV
+190 FDLAKGTV

-213 GEVEGSTAKAT
+213 GNVEASTAKAT

-250 THTLADL
+250 THSIADL

-264 NVTFRVKLSVNNG
+264 NVTFKAKLSVNNG

-292 GVAGGDFNVD
+292 GVAGGDFDVN

-308 GTQPGEEK
+308 GTEPGEEK
-316 VLLDESFATSQGTFT
+316 VLLDEPFDANQGNFT
-331 IDNKTLPAELTY
+331 ISDIKLPEGSTY
-343 VWKWDQYIDDNTQQ
+343 VWQWGQFDKDNTQ
-357 VKDAYMKASA
+357 YMKASA
-367 FKDKKSHA
+367 NINKVNHA
-375 SESWLISP
+375 AESWLISP
-383 EIDLSAVQSATLTFD
+383 SIDLTSAKKATLTFEHCHKYGAD
-398 HAINKGDVANIKTNH
+398 KSKEMTLWVADAGTQASAEATGWTQ
-413 VVKISKDNGATWD
+413 VVI
-426 ELAGVNY
+426 
-433 PASLSWDFVNSGKVD
+433 PAYGSGNDYKYV
-448 LAAYLG
+448 
-454 SKVKIAFQ
+454 
-462 YMSSDASSATWEIKN
+462 SATIDLTAYVGKSVQVAFRYVSTADAAALWQIN
-477 LKVIAN
+477 SVKVVAD
-483 GEGGGTV
+483 GKGGTV
-490 DPTPKPDPEPE
+490 DPTPEPEPE

-506 QPGEEKVF
+506 QPTPSG
-514 FTETFGSEI
+514 TELYISEYVEGTKGSNKFIEI
-523 LAKPYPKIAA
+523 YNPTDKEIDLSAYVLNCASNGKTWGNETSYTYQQLEGTIAPKSVIVYQNAKADL
-533 YTKWDNAT
+533 YTSGKPCNAC
-541 LTFADATGNADVR
+541 
-554 AVAHKTESNT
+554 
-564 SESAK
+564 
-569 VNHVW
+569 
-574 FPGKKDSKLTI
+574 
-585 SGFNTV
+585 GFNGEKNDAV
-591 GYNKFK
+591 GLFK
-597 LSFEAAAN
+597 GGVLIDVFGYPVDPNSDPNFGKDITYRRKASVSSPVATFNLDEWEAAAA
-605 TFNKG
+605 
-610 EQLDLNVL
+610 DD
-618 KVSLNGQNV
+618 VSGLG
-627 TLPSKVV
+627 K
-634 SQANKEANV
+634 
-643 FFPVEVTIDV
+643 
-653 AGTAESVLEFSSSS
+653 
-667 SDNTYGIRAYN
+667 R
-678 IKLVSL
+678 
-684 SK
+684 

>member
-85 LVAAPGEGVYLPATG
+85 LVAAPGEGIYLPATG

-115 ANVMDVNVA
+115 GNVMDVNVA

-130 ALDLLYSNETKG
+130 AIDLLYSNETKG

-156 RKMSKITLDMTKD
+156 RKMSKLTLNMTKD

-213 GEVEGSTAKAT
+213 GNVEAHTAMAT

-250 THTLADL
+250 THSIADL

-264 NVTFRVKLSVNNG
+264 NVTFKATLSINNG

-292 GVAGGDFNVD
+292 GVAGGDFDVN

-316 VLLDESFATSQGTFT
+316 VLLDESFASGLGTFT
-331 IDNKTLPAELTY
+331 TNDVLLPEGSDYVWSTGTFQTTTY
-343 VWKWDQYIDDNTQQ
+343 V
-357 VKDAYMKASA
+357 KASA
-367 FKDKKSHA
+367 FVGSAKD
-375 SESWLISP
+375 SESRLVSQVL
-383 EIDLSAVQSATLTFD
+383 DLTTAKKATLTFD
-398 HAINKGDVANIKTNH
+398 HAYNNYGKADNHLTELTLDVKEEGGEWTPVTIPNYGD
-413 VVKISKDNGATWD
+413 
-426 ELAGVNY
+426 
-433 PASLSWDFVNSGKVD
+433 
-448 LAAYLG
+448 G
-454 SKVKIAFQ
+454 SKNWTYVTSTIDLSAYAGKKIQFAFHYKSTTTNALGWQITKVKVVA
-462 YMSSDASSATWEIKN
+462 DGK
-477 LKVIAN
+477 
-483 GEGGGTV
+483 GGTV
-490 DPTPKPDPEPE
+490 DPTPEPEPE

-506 QPGEEKVF
+506 QPQPGEEKVIF
-514 FTETFGSEI
+514 KETCGNEKLTE
-523 LAKPYPKIAA
+523 KIKINK
-533 YTKWDNAT
+533 YDKWDNQGT
-541 LTFADATGNADVR
+541 LTFFDQFADQFENGDVR
-554 AVAHKTESNT
+554 STSKTS
-564 SESAK
+564 
-569 VNHVW
+569 NHVYL
-574 FPGKKDSKLTI
+574 PAYTDDKEKPAGLKI
-585 SGFNTV
+585 SGFDVANYTNLKLVYDISANASADQNIIKVRTNLGDLSVESKSITANQFQTV
-591 GYNKFK
+591 I
-597 LSFEAAAN
+597 L
-605 TFNKG
+605 
-610 EQLDLNVL
+610 
-618 KVSLNGQNV
+618 
-627 TLPSKVV
+627 TLPDGIEFIEFV
-634 SQANKEANV
+634 SDASNKAGYRLDN
-643 FFPVEVTIDV
+643 IQLSGV
-653 AGTAESVLEFSSSS
+653 A
-667 SDNTYGIRAYN
+667 
-678 IKLVSL
+678 K
-684 SK
+684 

>member
-115 ANVMDVNVA
+115 GNVMDVNVA

-130 ALDLLYSNETKG
+130 AIDLLYSNETKG

-190 FDLANGTV
+190 FDLAKGIV

-213 GEVEGSTAKAT
+213 GNVEASTAKAT

-250 THTLADL
+250 THSIADL
-257 TAFEAGK
+257 AAFEAGK
-264 NVTFRVKLSVNNG
+264 NVTFKATLSVHNG

-283 GNATIEDWV
+283 GNATIVDWV
-292 GVAGGDFNVD
+292 GVPGGDFDVN

-316 VLLDESFATSQGTFT
+316 VLLDEPFDANQGNFT
-331 IDNKTLPAELTY
+331 ISDIKLPEGSTY
-343 VWKWDQYIDDNTQQ
+343 VWQWGQFDKDNTQ
-357 VKDAYMKASA
+357 YMKASA
-367 FKDKKSHA
+367 NINKVNHA
-375 SESWLISP
+375 AESWLISP
-383 EIDLSAVQSATLTFD
+383 SIDLTSAKKATLTFEHCHKYGAD
-398 HAINKGDVANIKTNH
+398 KSKEMTLWVADAGTQASAEATGWTQ
-413 VVKISKDNGATWD
+413 VVI
-426 ELAGVNY
+426 
-433 PASLSWDFVNSGKVD
+433 PAYGSGNDYKYV
-448 LAAYLG
+448 
-454 SKVKIAFQ
+454 
-462 YMSSDASSATWEIKN
+462 SATIDLTAYVGKSVQVAFRYVSTADAAALWQIN
-477 LKVIAN
+477 SVKVVAD
-483 GEGGGTV
+483 GKGGTV
-490 DPTPKPDPEPE
+490 DPTPEPEPE

-506 QPGEEKVF
+506 QPTPSG
-514 FTETFGSEI
+514 TELYISEYVEGTKGSNKFIEI
-523 LAKPYPKIAA
+523 YNPTDKEIDLSAYVLNCASNGKTWGNETSYTYQQLEGTIAPKSVIVYQNAKADL
-533 YTKWDNAT
+533 YTSGKPCNAC
-541 LTFADATGNADVR
+541 
-554 AVAHKTESNT
+554 
-564 SESAK
+564 
-569 VNHVW
+569 
-574 FPGKKDSKLTI
+574 
-585 SGFNTV
+585 GFNGEKNDAV
-591 GYNKFK
+591 GLFK
-597 LSFEAAAN
+597 GGVLIDVFGYPVDPNSDPNFGKDITYRRKASVSSPVATFNLDEWEAAAA
-605 TFNKG
+605 
-610 EQLDLNVL
+610 DD
-618 KVSLNGQNV
+618 VSGLG
-627 TLPSKVV
+627 K
-634 SQANKEANV
+634 
-643 FFPVEVTIDV
+643 
-653 AGTAESVLEFSSSS
+653 
-667 SDNTYGIRAYN
+667 R
-678 IKLVSL
+678 
-684 SK
+684 

>member
-115 ANVMDVNVA
+115 GNVMDVNVA

-130 ALDLLYSNETKG
+130 AIDLLYSNETKG

-190 FDLANGTV
+190 FDLAKGTV

-213 GEVEGSTAKAT
+213 GNVEASTAKAT

-250 THTLADL
+250 THSIADL
-257 TAFEAGK
+257 AAFEAGK
-264 NVTFRVKLSVNNG
+264 NVTFGVKLSVSNG

-292 GVAGGDFNVD
+292 GVAGGDFDVN

-308 GTQPGEEK
+308 GTEPGEEK
-316 VLLDESFATSQGTFT
+316 VLFQETFGKPEKNGKYWPYLTDYTGFDNPATMFENVSTEKASVRANEGLGNVWFPAGKEVAIAIKGINVQGAATATLECEVGANVYNAGESQDLNTLKVVCNQKELVFPSKIVSG
-331 IDNKTLPAELTY
+331 DNKEGNKPFKLVIENVSISEDTRLEFS
-343 VWKWDQYIDDNTQQ
+343 
-357 VKDAYMKASA
+357 ASA
-367 FKDKKSHA
+367 
-375 SESWLISP
+375 
-383 EIDLSAVQSATLTFD
+383 ATNTYGLRLFS
-398 HAINKGDVANIKTNH
+398 
-413 VVKISKDNGATWD
+413 VK
-426 ELAGVNY
+426 LYV
-433 PASLSWDFVNSGKVD
+433 P
-448 LAAYLG
+448 
-454 SKVKIAFQ
+454 
-462 YMSSDASSATWEIKN
+462 
-477 LKVIAN
+477 

-490 DPTPKPDPEPE
+490 DPTPEPEPE

-506 QPGEEKVF
+506 QPQPGANLLVNPGFEDWTEKLP
-514 FTETFGSEI
+514 T
-523 LAKPYPKIAA
+523 A
-533 YTKWDNAT
+533 WDNTTYNTGEITKETSLKHGGNNSLRQTSASSTNKVQQEVAITGGKKYKISYWFLDNDTKASSRYWFALVDAGNQAIKDLNST
-541 LTFADATGNADVR
+541 LQQTDYS
-554 AVAHKTESNT
+554 K
-564 SESAK
+564 ESADWQ
-569 VNHVW
+569 HVEIE
-574 FPGKKDSKLTI
+574 FTAPANAVKLRYEVRTYKQ
-585 SGFNTV
+585 SSNALG
-591 GYNKFK
+591 GYIYY
-597 LSFEAAAN
+597 
-605 TFNKG
+605 
-610 EQLDLNVL
+610 DDM
-618 KVSLNGQNV
+618 SL
-627 TLPSKVV
+627 
-634 SQANKEANV
+634 E
-643 FFPVEVTIDV
+643 EV
-653 AGTAESVLEFSSSS
+653 
-667 SDNTYGIRAYN
+667 
-678 IKLVSL
+678 K
-684 SK
+684 

>member
-115 ANVMDVNVA
+115 GNVMDVNVA

-213 GEVEGSTAKAT
+213 GNVEAHTAMAT

-250 THTLADL
+250 THSIADL
-257 TAFEAGK
+257 AAFEAGK
-264 NVTFRVKLSVNNG
+264 NVTFKAKLSVNNG

-292 GVAGGDFNVD
+292 GVAGGDFDVN

-308 GTQPGEEK
+308 ETEPGEEK
-316 VLLDESFATSQGTFT
+316 VLLDEPFDANQGNFT
-331 IDNKTLPAELTY
+331 ISDIKLPEGSTY
-343 VWKWDQYIDDNTQQ
+343 VWQWGKHDATQTQ
-357 VKDAYMKASA
+357 YMKASS
-367 FKDKKSHA
+367 FIKGVQKA
-375 SESWLISP
+375 SESWLVSP
-383 EIDLSAVQSATLTFD
+383 ALNLADAKKATLTFD
-398 HAINKGDVANIKTNH
+398 HAHNYGQDHKVMTLWVADAGTKASAEATGWTEVTIPTYGTGNDYTYVTATIDLTAYVGKNIQFAFRYVSTDA
-413 VVKISKDNGATWD
+413 VGATWQI
-426 ELAGVNY
+426 
-433 PASLSWDFVNSGKVD
+433 NSVKVVADGK
-448 LAAYLG
+448 
-454 SKVKIAFQ
+454 
-462 YMSSDASSATWEIKN
+462 
-477 LKVIAN
+477 
-483 GEGGGTV
+483 GGTV
-490 DPTPKPDPEPE
+490 DPTPEPEPE

-506 QPGEEKVF
+506 QPTPSGTELYISEYVEGSSNNKYIEIYNPTDKAIDLSVYALDLNSNGGAQWSKETGFAKNNYVKLEGTIEAKATKVYKHSQATIYTGEAIDCNAVNFNGNDPIGLFKND
-514 FTETFGSEI
+514 I
-523 LAKPYPKIAA
+523 LIDIIGK
-533 YTKWDNAT
+533 
-541 LTFADATGNADVR
+541 FAGGNADF
-554 AVAHKTESNT
+554 
-564 SESAK
+564 AK
-569 VNHVW
+569 DVTLRR
-574 FPGKKDSKLTI
+574 KAD
-585 SGFNTV
+585 
-591 GYNKFK
+591 
-597 LSFEAAAN
+597 AAAPSATYDEN
-605 TFNKG
+605 QWEKAG
-610 EQLDLNVL
+610 KDD
-618 KVSLNGQNV
+618 V
-627 TLPSKVV
+627 TGLGK
-634 SQANKEANV
+634 
-643 FFPVEVTIDV
+643 
-653 AGTAESVLEFSSSS
+653 
-667 SDNTYGIRAYN
+667 R
-678 IKLVSL
+678 
-684 SK
+684 

>member
-115 ANVMDVNVA
+115 GNVMDVNVA

-130 ALDLLYSNETKG
+130 AIDLLYSNETKG

-213 GEVEGSTAKAT
+213 GNVEAHTAMAT

-250 THTLADL
+250 THSIADL
-257 TAFEAGK
+257 AAFEAGK
-264 NVTFRVKLSVNNG
+264 NVTFGVKLSVSNG

-292 GVAGGDFNVD
+292 GVAGGDFDVN

-308 GTQPGEEK
+308 GTEPGEEK
-316 VLLDESFATSQGTFT
+316 VLLDESFATSQGAFT
-331 IDNKTLPAELTY
+331 IDNKVMPSELTY
-343 VWKWDQYIDDNTQQ
+343 VWNHDDRNGG
-357 VKDAYMKASA
+357 YMKASGHINKPTPVDYA
-367 FKDKKSHA
+367 T
-375 SESWLISP
+375 ESWLISP
-383 EIDLSAVQSATLTFD
+383 ELDLTTATTATLTFD
-398 HAINKGDVANIKTNH
+398 HAINFAKDMQAQQTLW
-413 VVKISKDNGATWD
+413 VKEVGTENWQQVTIAT
-426 ELAGVNY
+426 Y
-433 PASLSWDFVNSGKVD
+433 PAGNSWDFISSGNIDLSAQKGKKVQ
-448 LAAYLG
+448 LG
-454 SKVKIAFQ
+454 FKYVSTDQGA
-462 YMSSDASSATWEIKN
+462 ATWEIKN
-477 LKVIAN
+477 VKVVAD
-483 GEGGGTV
+483 GKGGTV
-490 DPTPKPDPEPE
+490 DPTPDPEPA
-501 PEPQP
+501 P

-564 SESAK
+564 SETAK

-574 FPGKKDSKLTI
+574 FPAGKDSKLTI
-585 SGFNTV
+585 SGFNAA
-591 GYNKFK
+591 GYSRFK
-597 LSFEAAAN
+597 LSYEVAAN
-605 TFNKG
+605 VYNKDT
-610 EQLDLNVL
+610 QLDLNVL

-627 TLPSKVV
+627 TIPSKVV
-634 SQANKEANV
+634 SQANNETNV
-643 FFPVEVTIDV
+643 FFPVEVTIDAV
-653 AGTAESVLEFSSSS
+653 GTAETVLEFSASTAENS
-667 SDNTYGIRAYN
+667 NTVLEPIISN
-678 IKLVSL
+678 WLVCQIKS
-684 SK
+684 

>member
-77 YLAQTNGS
+77 YLAQINGS
-85 LVAAPGEGVYLPATG
+85 LVAAPGEGIYLPATG

-115 ANVMDVNVA
+115 GNVMDVNVA

-130 ALDLLYSNETKG
+130 AIDLLYSNETKG

-156 RKMSKITLDMTKD
+156 RKMSKLTLNMTKD

-213 GEVEGSTAKAT
+213 GNVEAHTAMAT

-250 THTLADL
+250 THSIADL
-257 TAFEAGK
+257 SAFEAGK
-264 NVTFRVKLSVNNG
+264 NVTFKAKLSVNNG

-292 GVAGGDFNVD
+292 GVAGGDFDVN

-316 VLLDESFATSQGTFT
+316 VLLQETFGKPEKNGKYWPYLTDYTGFDNPATMFENVSTEKATVRANDGLGNIWFPAGKEVAIAIKGINVQGAATATLECEVGANVYNAGESQDLNTLKVVCNQKELVFPSKIVSG
-331 IDNKTLPAELTY
+331 DNKEGNKPFKLVIENVSISEDTRLEFS
-343 VWKWDQYIDDNTQQ
+343 
-357 VKDAYMKASA
+357 ASA
-367 FKDKKSHA
+367 
-375 SESWLISP
+375 
-383 EIDLSAVQSATLTFD
+383 ATNTYGLRLFS
-398 HAINKGDVANIKTNH
+398 
-413 VVKISKDNGATWD
+413 VK
-426 ELAGVNY
+426 LYV
-433 PASLSWDFVNSGKVD
+433 P
-448 LAAYLG
+448 
-454 SKVKIAFQ
+454 
-462 YMSSDASSATWEIKN
+462 
-477 LKVIAN
+477 

-490 DPTPKPDPEPE
+490 DPTPEPEPE

-506 QPGEEKVF
+506 QPQPGANLLVNPGFEDWTEKLP
-514 FTETFGSEI
+514 T
-523 LAKPYPKIAA
+523 A
-533 YTKWDNAT
+533 WDNTTYNTGEITKETSIKHGGNNSLRQTSASSTNKVQQEVAITGGKKYKISYWFLDNDTKASSRYWFALVDAGNQAIKDLNST
-541 LTFADATGNADVR
+541 LQQTDYS
-554 AVAHKTESNT
+554 K
-564 SESAK
+564 ESADWQ
-569 VNHVW
+569 HVEIE
-574 FPGKKDSKLTI
+574 FTAP
-585 SGFNTV
+585 
-591 GYNKFK
+591 
-597 LSFEAAAN
+597 AN
-605 TFNKG
+605 
-610 EQLDLNVL
+610 
-618 KVSLNGQNV
+618 
-627 TLPSKVV
+627 
-634 SQANKEANV
+634 A
-643 FFPVEVTIDV
+643 
-653 AGTAESVLEFSSSS
+653 
-667 SDNTYGIRAYN
+667 
-678 IKLVSL
+678 IKLRYEVRTYKQSSNALGGYIYYDDMSL
-684 SK
+684 EEVK

>member
-115 ANVMDVNVA
+115 GNVMDVNVA

-130 ALDLLYSNETKG
+130 AIDLLYSNETKG

-156 RKMSKITLDMTKD
+156 RKMSKLTLNMTKD

-213 GEVEGSTAKAT
+213 GNVEAHTAMAT

-250 THTLADL
+250 THSIADL

-264 NVTFRVKLSVNNG
+264 NVTFKAKLSVSNG

-292 GVAGGDFNVD
+292 GVAGGDFDVN

-308 GTQPGEEK
+308 GTEPGEEK
-316 VLLDESFATSQGTFT
+316 VLFQETFGKPEKNGKYWPYLTDYTGFDNPATMFENVSTEKASVRANEGLGNVWFPAGKEVAIAIKGINVQGAATATLECEVGANVYNAGESQDLNTLKVVCNQKEYALPSKIVSG
-331 IDNKTLPAELTY
+331 DNKEGNKPFKLVIENVSISEDTRLEFSASVATNTY
-343 VWKWDQYIDDNTQQ
+343 GLRLFS
-357 VKDAYMKASA
+357 VKLYV
-367 FKDKKSHA
+367 
-375 SESWLISP
+375 P
-383 EIDLSAVQSATLTFD
+383 
-398 HAINKGDVANIKTNH
+398 
-413 VVKISKDNGATWD
+413 
-426 ELAGVNY
+426 
-433 PASLSWDFVNSGKVD
+433 
-448 LAAYLG
+448 
-454 SKVKIAFQ
+454 
-462 YMSSDASSATWEIKN
+462 
-477 LKVIAN
+477 

-490 DPTPKPDPEPE
+490 GPTPEPEPE

-506 QPGEEKVF
+506 
-514 FTETFGSEI
+514 
-523 LAKPYPKIAA
+523 
-533 YTKWDNAT
+533 
-541 LTFADATGNADVR
+541 
-554 AVAHKTESNT
+554 
-564 SESAK
+564 
-569 VNHVW
+569 
-574 FPGKKDSKLTI
+574 
-585 SGFNTV
+585 
-591 GYNKFK
+591 
-597 LSFEAAAN
+597 
-605 TFNKG
+605 
-610 EQLDLNVL
+610 
-618 KVSLNGQNV
+618 
-627 TLPSKVV
+627 
-634 SQANKEANV
+634 
-643 FFPVEVTIDV
+643 
-653 AGTAESVLEFSSSS
+653 
-667 SDNTYGIRAYN
+667 
-678 IKLVSL
+678 
-684 SK
+684 

>member
-115 ANVMDVNVA
+115 GNVMDVNVA

-130 ALDLLYSNETKG
+130 AIDLLYSNETKG

-213 GEVEGSTAKAT
+213 GNVEAHTAMAT

-250 THTLADL
+250 THSIADL
-257 TAFEAGK
+257 SKFEAGK
-264 NVTFRVKLSVNNG
+264 NVTFKATLSINNG

-292 GVAGGDFNVD
+292 GVAGGDFDVN

-308 GTQPGEEK
+308 GTEPGEEK
-316 VLLDESFATSQGTFT
+316 VLFQETFGKPEKNGKYWPYLTDYTGFDNPATMFENVSTEKASVRANEGLGNVWFPAGKEVAIAIKGINVQGATTATLECEVGANVYKAGESQDLNTLKVVCNQKELVFPSKIVSG
-331 IDNKTLPAELTY
+331 DNKEGNKPFKLVIENVSISEDARLEFSGSAATNTY
-343 VWKWDQYIDDNTQQ
+343 GLRLFS
-357 VKDAYMKASA
+357 VKLYV
-367 FKDKKSHA
+367 
-375 SESWLISP
+375 P
-383 EIDLSAVQSATLTFD
+383 
-398 HAINKGDVANIKTNH
+398 
-413 VVKISKDNGATWD
+413 
-426 ELAGVNY
+426 
-433 PASLSWDFVNSGKVD
+433 
-448 LAAYLG
+448 
-454 SKVKIAFQ
+454 
-462 YMSSDASSATWEIKN
+462 
-477 LKVIAN
+477 

-490 DPTPKPDPEPE
+490 DPTPEPEPE

-506 QPGEEKVF
+506 QPTPSGTELYISEYVEGGSFNKYIELYNPTEQDIDLSQYTLGMHNYSKDAAGGNDNGIKTQVLSGTLKSKQVIVYKHTDAVAYTGKVVDLGTDVMNFNGNDPIILYKGEEIIDFLGV
-514 FTETFGSEI
+514 
-523 LAKPYPKIAA
+523 
-533 YTKWDNAT
+533 DNAQFGKDVT
-541 LTFADATGNADVR
+541 LRRKADAAAPSATYDESQWEKAGKDDVTG
-554 AVAHKTESNT
+554 
-564 SESAK
+564 
-569 VNHVW
+569 
-574 FPGKKDSKLTI
+574 L
-585 SGFNTV
+585 
-591 GYNKFK
+591 
-597 LSFEAAAN
+597 
-605 TFNKG
+605 
-610 EQLDLNVL
+610 
-618 KVSLNGQNV
+618 GQ
-627 TLPSKVV
+627 
-634 SQANKEANV
+634 
-643 FFPVEVTIDV
+643 
-653 AGTAESVLEFSSSS
+653 
-667 SDNTYGIRAYN
+667 R
-678 IKLVSL
+678 
-684 SK
+684 

>member
-115 ANVMDVNVA
+115 GNVMDVNVA

-130 ALDLLYSNETKG
+130 AIDLLYSNETKG

-213 GEVEGSTAKAT
+213 GNVEAHTAMAT

-250 THTLADL
+250 THSIADL
-257 TAFEAGK
+257 AAFEAGK
-264 NVTFRVKLSVNNG
+264 NITFKATLSVNNG

-292 GVAGGDFNVD
+292 GVAGGDFDVN

-316 VLLDESFATSQGTFT
+316 VLLDESFDANQGAFT
-331 IDNKTLPAELTY
+331 IKDVVKPNELSY
-343 VWKWDQYIDDNTQQ
+343 VWKWSQFKDNNTQE
-357 VKDAYMKASA
+357 VKDSYMKASA
-367 FKDKKSHA
+367 HINKPTAVDYA
-375 SESWLISP
+375 TESWLISP
-383 EIDLSAVQSATLTFD
+383 ELDLTTANTATLTFD
-398 HAINKGDVANIKTNH
+398 HAINFAKDMQTQQTLWVKEVGTENWEQVTIATYPGGKDWKFVSSGNIDLSAQKGKKVQLGFKYVSTDK
-413 VVKISKDNGATWD
+413 GA
-426 ELAGVNY
+426 
-433 PASLSWDFVNSGKVD
+433 
-448 LAAYLG
+448 
-454 SKVKIAFQ
+454 
-462 YMSSDASSATWEIKN
+462 ATWEIKN
-477 LKVIAN
+477 VKVVAD
-483 GEGGGTV
+483 GKGGTV
-490 DPTPKPDPEPE
+490 DPTPEPE
-501 PEPQP
+501 PEPGPTPSGTELYISEYVEGSSNNKYIEIYNPTDKAVDLSVYALDLNANGGAQWSKETGFAKNNYVKLEGTIEAKATKVYKHS
-506 QPGEEKVF
+506 QATIYAGEAIDCNAVNFNGNDPIGLFKND
-514 FTETFGSEI
+514 I
-523 LAKPYPKIAA
+523 LIDIIGK
-533 YTKWDNAT
+533 
-541 LTFADATGNADVR
+541 FAGGNADF
-554 AVAHKTESNT
+554 
-564 SESAK
+564 AK
-569 VNHVW
+569 DVTLRR
-574 FPGKKDSKLTI
+574 KAD
-585 SGFNTV
+585 
-591 GYNKFK
+591 
-597 LSFEAAAN
+597 AAAPSA
-605 TFNKG
+605 TYDGSQWEKAG
-610 EQLDLNVL
+610 KDDVTGL
-618 KVSLNGQNV
+618 GQ
-627 TLPSKVV
+627 
-634 SQANKEANV
+634 
-643 FFPVEVTIDV
+643 
-653 AGTAESVLEFSSSS
+653 
-667 SDNTYGIRAYN
+667 R
-678 IKLVSL
+678 
-684 SK
+684 

>member
-85 LVAAPGEGVYLPATG
+85 LVAAPGEGIYLPATG

-115 ANVMDVNVA
+115 GNVMDVNVA

-130 ALDLLYSNETKG
+130 AIDLLYSNETKG

-213 GEVEGSTAKAT
+213 GNVEAHTAMAT

-250 THTLADL
+250 THSIADL
-257 TAFEAGK
+257 SAFEAGK
-264 NVTFRVKLSVNNG
+264 NVTFKAKLSVNNG

-292 GVAGGDFNVD
+292 GVAGGDFDVN

-308 GTQPGEEK
+308 GTEPGEEK
-316 VLLDESFATSQGTFT
+316 VLLDEPFDANQGNFT
-331 IDNKTLPAELTY
+331 ISDIKLPEGSTY
-343 VWKWDQYIDDNTQQ
+343 VWQWGQFDKDNTQ
-357 VKDAYMKASA
+357 YMKASA
-367 FKDKKSHA
+367 NINKVNHA
-375 SESWLISP
+375 AESWLISP
-383 EIDLSAVQSATLTFD
+383 SIDLTSAKKATLTFEHCHKYGAD
-398 HAINKGDVANIKTNH
+398 KSKEMTLWVADAGTQASAEATGWTQ
-413 VVKISKDNGATWD
+413 VVI
-426 ELAGVNY
+426 
-433 PASLSWDFVNSGKVD
+433 PAYGSGNDYKYV
-448 LAAYLG
+448 
-454 SKVKIAFQ
+454 
-462 YMSSDASSATWEIKN
+462 SATIDLTAYVGKSVQVAFRYVSTADAAALWQIN
-477 LKVIAN
+477 SVKVVAD
-483 GEGGGTV
+483 GKGGTV
-490 DPTPKPDPEPE
+490 DPTPEPEPE

-506 QPGEEKVF
+506 QPQPGANLLVNPGFEDWTEKLP
-514 FTETFGSEI
+514 T
-523 LAKPYPKIAA
+523 A
-533 YTKWDNAT
+533 WDNTTYNTGEITKETSIKHGGNNSLRQTSASSTNKVQQEVAITGGKKYKISYWFLDNDTKASSRYWFALVDAGNQAIKDLNST
-541 LTFADATGNADVR
+541 LQQTDYS
-554 AVAHKTESNT
+554 K
-564 SESAK
+564 ESADWQ
-569 VNHVW
+569 HVEIE
-574 FPGKKDSKLTI
+574 FTAPANAVKLRYEVRTYRNVDANEF
-585 SGFNTV
+585 G
-591 GYNKFK
+591 GYIYY
-597 LSFEAAAN
+597 
-605 TFNKG
+605 
-610 EQLDLNVL
+610 DDM
-618 KVSLNGQNV
+618 SL
-627 TLPSKVV
+627 
-634 SQANKEANV
+634 E
-643 FFPVEVTIDV
+643 EV
-653 AGTAESVLEFSSSS
+653 
-667 SDNTYGIRAYN
+667 
-678 IKLVSL
+678 K
-684 SK
+684 

>member
-115 ANVMDVNVA
+115 GNVMDVNVA

-130 ALDLLYSNETKG
+130 AIDLLYSNETKG

-213 GEVEGSTAKAT
+213 GNVEASTAKAT

-250 THTLADL
+250 THSIADL
-257 TAFEAGK
+257 AAFEAGK
-264 NVTFRVKLSVNNG
+264 NVTFKATLSVNNG

-292 GVAGGDFNVD
+292 GVAGGDFDVN

-316 VLLDESFATSQGTFT
+316 VLLDELFATSQGAFT
-331 IDNKTLPAELTY
+331 IKDVVKPNELSY
-343 VWKWDQYIDDNTQQ
+343 VWKWSQFKDNNTQE
-357 VKDAYMKASA
+357 VKDSYMKASA
-367 FKDKKSHA
+367 HINKLTAVDYA
-375 SESWLISP
+375 TESWLISP
-383 EIDLSAVQSATLTFD
+383 ELDLTTATTATLTFD
-398 HAINKGDVANIKTNH
+398 HAINFAKDMQTQQTLWVKEVGTENWEQVTIATYPEGKDWKFVSSGNIDLSAQKGKKVQLGFKYVSTDK
-413 VVKISKDNGATWD
+413 GA
-426 ELAGVNY
+426 
-433 PASLSWDFVNSGKVD
+433 
-448 LAAYLG
+448 
-454 SKVKIAFQ
+454 
-462 YMSSDASSATWEIKN
+462 ATWEIKN
-477 LKVIAN
+477 VKVVAD
-483 GEGGGTV
+483 GKGGTV
-490 DPTPKPDPEPE
+490 DPTPEPEPE

-506 QPGEEKVF
+506 QPTPSGTELYISEYVEGGSFNKYIELYNPTEQDIDLSQYTLGMHNYSKDAAGGNDNGIKTQVLSGTLKSKQVIVYKHTDAVAYTGKVVDLGTDVMNFNGNDPIILYKGEEIIDFLGV
-514 FTETFGSEI
+514 
-523 LAKPYPKIAA
+523 
-533 YTKWDNAT
+533 DNAQFGKDVT
-541 LTFADATGNADVR
+541 LRRKADAAAPSATYDESQWEKAGKDDVTG
-554 AVAHKTESNT
+554 
-564 SESAK
+564 
-569 VNHVW
+569 
-574 FPGKKDSKLTI
+574 L
-585 SGFNTV
+585 
-591 GYNKFK
+591 
-597 LSFEAAAN
+597 
-605 TFNKG
+605 
-610 EQLDLNVL
+610 
-618 KVSLNGQNV
+618 GQ
-627 TLPSKVV
+627 
-634 SQANKEANV
+634 
-643 FFPVEVTIDV
+643 
-653 AGTAESVLEFSSSS
+653 
-667 SDNTYGIRAYN
+667 R
-678 IKLVSL
+678 
-684 SK
+684 